1 VSATESPYDPSMA
14 WIRVIPHDEADGL
27 LREAYDWQA
36 ERLGEPTEFTMV
48 GSLYPELVM
57 ERLRLYKVVEECPS
71 ALDQVERQLAAYV
84 VSLLNATTHCGSGLR
99 LKLDHLGADDKL
111 IAAVEADPAR
121 PVTGDDRLDAIC
133 AYAAKLTT
141 EPSRLVEADVVALRE
156 VGLDDL
162 DILDLNNLIAYYNYL
177 NRVSNGLGLFGAIPA
192 EHALRAVPR

>member
-1 VSATESPYDPSMA
+1 MA
-14 WIRVIPHDEADGL
+14 WIRVVSHDESHGV

-71 ALDQVERQLAAYV
+71 GLAAIERQLAAYV

-99 LKLDHLGADDKL
+99 LKLDHLGAEDEM
-111 IAAVEADPAR
+111 IAAVEADPGR
-121 PVTGDDRLDAIC
+121 PVTGDDRVDAIC

-141 EPSRLVEADVVALRE
+141 EPARLVGADVIALRE

-162 DILDLNNLIAYYNYL
+162 DILDLNNVVAYYNYV
-177 NRVSNGLGLFGAIPA
+177 NRVSNGLGLFGVIPA
-192 EHALRAVPR
+192 EHALRALPR